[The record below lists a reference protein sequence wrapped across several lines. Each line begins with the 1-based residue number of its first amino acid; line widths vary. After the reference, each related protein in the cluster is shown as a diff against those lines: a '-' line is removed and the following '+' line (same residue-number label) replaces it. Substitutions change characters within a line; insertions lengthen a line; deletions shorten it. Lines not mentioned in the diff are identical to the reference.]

1 MKNLP
6 SSALFMIISIVV
18 TLFLFYID
26 EGFYNFQ
33 WMKSWGNWVVFVI
46 YAGVIFLVQQIL
58 SLIFRKIF
66 KIKGRNHLVTAIG
79 VPLAIFILV
88 TVIFR

>member
-58 SLIFRKIF
+58 LLIFRKIF
-66 KIKGRNHLVTAIG
+66 KIKNKNYLVAAIG